1 MRPPLSYENDAFLL
15 TQLKMR
21 ASGMDPTHGKYKKR
35 SPKPKQKKF
44 HQTAGASGV
53 AAGQDTSHP
62 ASRSDSPSQ
71 CATPPPGE
79 HGKSEASGAVS
90 RVAVSDADTPL
101 AGAMSDVE
109 ATLDRSE
116 VIATTP
122 VAGTKTVVDIQTS
135 FQVSCCSH
143 NFNTGLHLLRD
154 SNSPVVG
161 GRSPVLKPFSQN

>member
-1 MRPPLSYENDAFLL
+1 
-15 TQLKMR
+15 MR
-21 ASGMDPTHGKYKKR
+21 ASGMDPTHGKHKKR

-44 HQTAGASGV
+44 HSPAASGV
-53 AAGQDTSHP
+53 AAGHDTSHL

-79 HGKSEASGAVS
+79 HEKSGTSEPAS
-90 RVAVSDADTPL
+90 RVAAPDADTPL

-135 FQVSCCSH
+135 FQVRCCSH
-143 NFNTGLHLLRD
+143 LNTGILLFRD
-154 SNSPVVG
+154 SNFFVLN
-161 GRSPVLKPFSQN
+161 GRSPILR